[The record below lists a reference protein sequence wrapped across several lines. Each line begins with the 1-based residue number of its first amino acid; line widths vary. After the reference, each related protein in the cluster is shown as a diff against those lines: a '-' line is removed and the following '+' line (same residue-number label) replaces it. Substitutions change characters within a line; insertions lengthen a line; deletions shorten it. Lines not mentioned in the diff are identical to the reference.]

1 METVVEV
8 ALENLCSFPDIDY
21 SFFEY
26 NDRLSSATL
35 FALSFAIKGL
45 PPKGEWL
52 EYCFEGTHSGLC
64 NKLGRVK
71 LR

>member
-35 FALSFAIKGL
+35 FARF
-45 PPKGEWL
+45 
-52 EYCFEGTHSGLC
+52 LC
-64 NKLGRVK
+64 NQGVASEGRVVRI
-71 LR
+71 LL

>member
-1 METVVEV
+1 VVEV
-8 ALENLCSFPDIDY
+8 ALENLCSFPNIDCP
-21 SFFEY
+21 FPEY
-26 NDRLSSATL
+26 NDRLCSATL

-52 EYCFEGTHSGLC
+52 EYCSEGIHSGLC
-64 NKLGRVK
+64 HKFRRVK

>member
-1 METVVEV
+1 MEV

-45 PPKGEWL
+45 PPKEGWL